1 MSGFNFQVQLPG
13 EASPKPAQAKKWATV
28 MTNANR
34 ARGNGV
40 RKALNQI
47 TARNVFKQRKSRRAS
62 RKSRRNT
69 RRNNMMGGRRMYY
82 RKSRAN
88 RKSRRASRKSR
99 RAGRR

>member
-1 MSGFNFQVQLPG
+1 MSGFNFQVALPG

-40 RKALNQI
+40 REALNQI
-47 TARNVFKQRKSRRAS
+47 KARNVFQQRKSRRANRKS
-62 RKSRRNT
+62 RKAERKSRRAE
-69 RRNNMMGGRRMYY
+69 
-82 RKSRAN
+82 RKSRKAE